1 MGVAVTWE
9 QFGCSRP
16 DCRAGSG
23 HPSGEQ
29 DTQSRGR
36 VRVGARDSSLT
47 GTAGMVAVTEL
58 LDRLDVIRLLDAAV
72 GPIKQRDRGFGAG

>member
-1 MGVAVTWE
+1 
-9 QFGCSRP
+9 
-16 DCRAGSG
+16 
-23 HPSGEQ
+23 
-29 DTQSRGR
+29 